1 MVRIA
6 QKMGKE
12 VFYNYV
18 NELNF
23 GQMTNIE
30 LADEDP

>member
-6 QKMGKE
+6 QRVGKE
-12 VFYNYV
+12 IFYNYLD
-18 NELNF
+18 ELNF
-23 GQMTNIE
+23 GKMTNIE